1 MNTTSTSPANG
12 EPIRVW
18 DAPVRVIHWLLV
30 LCFGGAYLTA
40 DSESWRLLH
49 VILGYNMVLLV
60 AIRIVWGLVGTR
72 YARFS
77 QFVRG
82 PGAVLRYLRAMLS
95 GKPEHHTGHNPA
107 GALAIVAMLG
117 LMLAIGASGWI
128 LYNDAGGDAWEDV
141 HEVLANTMLG
151 LVLVHVAAVVISSRL
166 HRENLVRA
174 MITGRKQGAAGTGI
188 QRLWR
193 PLAILIIA
201 GVLGYAW
208 VLWQSAPVGA
218 PDHGARIEQDDD

>member
-1 MNTTSTSPANG
+1 MNTTSTSPVDR
-12 EPIRVW
+12 EPVRVW

-49 VILGYNMVLLV
+49 VILGYSMVLLV
-60 AIRIVWGLVGTR
+60 TIRIVWGLVGTR

-82 PGAVLRYLRAMLS
+82 PRAVLRYLRAMLS
-95 GKPEHHTGHNPA
+95 GTPEHHTGHNPA

-141 HEVLANTMLG
+141 HEVLANTMLA

-174 MITGRKQGAAGTGI
+174 MITGRKRGATGTGI
-188 QRLWR
+188 QRPWR
-193 PLAILIIA
+193 PLAILIVA
-201 GVLGYAW
+201 GVIGFAW
-208 VLWQSAPVGA
+208 VQWQSAPAAA
-218 PDHGARIEQDDD
+218 PDQGARLEQDDD